1 MITKIVPT
9 ISSGTAGPLGI
20 LHLPRL
26 WQKCILFTKGLLP
39 DDYGC
44 CSPGYDMMVL
54 DALGISKDDVLAFFK
69 DKQPNYAA
77 FEAWVLEKKGGNLD
91 QAAIKKLNE
100 AIIGY
105 NHKDDVRVSILES
118 ACMKDDGRFKDAVN
132 LNNFD
137 DWAAFHALVVKA

>member
-9 ISSGTAGPLGI
+9 ISSGTAGSLGI

-39 DDYGC
+39 EDYGC

-54 DALGISKDDVLAFFK
+54 DCLGISKDDVQAFFK
-69 DKQPNYAA
+69 DKSPSYSA
-77 FEAWVLEKKGGNLD
+77 FEAWILEKKEGNID
-91 QAAIKKLNE
+91 QASIKKLNE
-100 AIIGY
+100 AILGY
-105 NHKDDVRVSILES
+105 HHKDEVRTSILDS
-118 ACMKDDGRFKDAVN
+118 ACMKDDGKFKDAVN

-137 DWAAFHALVVKA
+137 DWAAFHALVVKG